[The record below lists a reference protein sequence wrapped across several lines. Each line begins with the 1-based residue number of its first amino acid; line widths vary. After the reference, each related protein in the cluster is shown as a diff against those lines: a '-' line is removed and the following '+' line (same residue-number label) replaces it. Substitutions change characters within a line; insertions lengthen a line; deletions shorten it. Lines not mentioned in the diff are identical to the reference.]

1 MGPAIT
7 STVPWHRNQSAICKD
22 SCVSVKAQWSQK
34 TTQSTTYKVLNLS
47 LLRATY
53 AEFPW
58 VLEDGALLSPFWFGA
73 SASKSKYK

>member
-7 STVPWHRNQSAICKD
+7 ITVPWHKTQSAICKD
-22 SCVSVKAQWSQK
+22 SCVSVKAPWSQK
-34 TTQSTTYKVLNLS
+34 TTQNNTYKVLNLS

-58 VLEDGALLSPFWFGA
+58 VLEDVALLNPFWFGS